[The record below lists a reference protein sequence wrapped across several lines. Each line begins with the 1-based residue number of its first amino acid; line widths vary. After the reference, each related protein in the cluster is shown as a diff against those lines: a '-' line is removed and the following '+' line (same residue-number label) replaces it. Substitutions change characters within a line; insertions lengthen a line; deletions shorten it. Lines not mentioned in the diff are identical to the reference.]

1 MLEEAMVNGVMDE
14 MANDM
19 ITVETA
25 APCVVE
31 PARGRGRIHKKSFVG
46 GLLIGAGATILVGTL
61 LGWRRAKKTEQAKTD
76 VDRAAEKARAEMAG
90 SNEQQTDFAEVDVD
104 EK

>member
-19 ITVETA
+19 ITVDTA

-31 PARGRGRIHKKSFVG
+31 PARGNRIHKKSFGLGVLVG
-46 GLLIGAGATILVGTL
+46 AIGTIGLGTL
-61 LGWRRAKKTEQAKTD
+61 LGWRRKKRTEQAKTD

-90 SNEQQTDFAEVDVD
+90 SNEQQTDFAEVDVED